1 MIHWCDPKKREEGFR
16 RADAVLLGL
25 FEGFNPDE
33 EMKTGFTDQDEYRWR
48 VFCNSRRNKKERV
61 SWNKYEWRYFLRACK
76 RIDLCSG
83 LSMKKIG
90 QLGNI
95 DRLASDG
102 VYRLGGCI
110 FIPVGL
116 NFGKELL
123 EDFKTSA
130 LFQGSDL
137 ENCQKGIKMLRDLMM
152 ETAEK
157 MKRRLPQ

>member
-1 MIHWCDPKKREEGFR
+1 IFLDLTLERRVEYMLHWCDVEKREEGFR

-33 EMKTGFTDQDEYRWR
+33 EMKIDFTDQDEYRWR
-48 VFCNSRRNKKERV
+48 VFCNR
-61 SWNKYEWRYFLRACK
+61 
-76 RIDLCSG
+76 
-83 LSMKKIG
+83 
-90 QLGNI
+90 NI

-102 VYRLGGCI
+102 EYRLGGCI

-152 ETAEK
+152 KTAEK
-157 MKRRLPQ
+157 MKRRLP

>member
-1 MIHWCDPKKREEGFR
+1 MVASFPKRKN
-16 RADAVLLGL
+16 DGL
-25 FEGFNPDE
+25 ICSPSIAFSCPPPSLE
-33 EMKTGFTDQDEYRWR
+33 K
-48 VFCNSRRNKKERV
+48 S
-61 SWNKYEWRYFLRACK
+61 
-76 RIDLCSG
+76 LCSG

-102 VYRLGGCI
+102 EYRLGGCI

-152 ETAEK
+152 KTTEK